1 MMSDRLKLIHALSL
15 IRSHTVPELAVLA
28 GLDDR
33 TVLESLN
40 ALQADGIQIEKTDK
54 DAFRLSRPIKPLN
67 AEQLRALL
75 KSKNY
80 EFIEHLTVLDT
91 VDSSSSWL
99 GRKNDA
105 GESIHGCACVTD
117 FQSAGRGRR
126 GRQWQGSPYAHIMFS
141 LGWNLGAALSQ
152 IEGLSLSIGLTI
164 ASVIRE
170 FTKVEIGL
178 KWPNDLWCANRKLGG
193 ILIETR
199 PSQGQNSLVIIG
211 VGLNIDEPRPDF
223 LEVNQG
229 ITDLA
234 NQAKDIS
241 ISREELAAAL
251 LSKIVQKLK
260 AFPGQGFSA
269 DQSQFNALDIYFEKE
284 IEAVSIREKIH
295 GTSEGVDMKG
305 RYQIRSLNGDLAV
318 ISAAELSL
326 RAAGQQ
332 SKC

>member
-1 MMSDRLKLIHALSL
+1 MMSDRLKLIQVLSS
-15 IRSHTVPELAVLA
+15 IQSHTVSELAVLA
-28 GLDDR
+28 GLDGQA
-33 TVLESLN
+33 VLESLD
-40 ALQADGIQIEKTDK
+40 ALQADGVQIEKTDK
-54 DAFRLSRPIKPLN
+54 DAFRVSRAIKPLN
-67 AEQLRALL
+67 SGQLRAFL

-80 EFIEHLTVLDT
+80 EFLEDLTVLDT

-99 GRKNDA
+99 GRKNDT
-105 GESIHGCACVTD
+105 GESIHGRACVTD

-126 GRQWQGSPYAHIMFS
+126 GRHWQGSPYSHIMFS
-141 LGWNLGAALSQ
+141 LGWKLGIALRE

-170 FTKVEIGL
+170 LTNVEIGL

-193 ILIETR
+193 VLIETR
-199 PSQGQNSLVIIG
+199 PSQGPNPLVIVG

-234 NQAKDIS
+234 NHAGSIT

-251 LSKIVQKLK
+251 LSKMVQKLK

-269 DQSQFNALDIYFEKE
+269 DQSQFNSLDIYFEKE
-284 IEAVSIREKIH
+284 IEAVSIREKIY

-305 RYQIRSLNGDLAV
+305 RYQIRSPNGDLAV

-326 RAAGQQ
+326 RAASQQ
-332 SKC
+332 PER

>member
-1 MMSDRLKLIHALSL
+1 MSDRLKLIQVLSS
-15 IRSHTVPELAVLA
+15 IQSHTVSELAVLA
-28 GLDDR
+28 GLDGQA
-33 TVLESLN
+33 VLESLD
-40 ALQADGIQIEKTDK
+40 ALQADGVQIEKTDK
-54 DAFRLSRPIKPLN
+54 DAFRVSRAIKPLN
-67 AEQLRALL
+67 SGQLRAFL

-80 EFIEHLTVLDT
+80 EFLENLTVLDT

-99 GRKNDA
+99 GRKNDT
-105 GESIHGCACVTD
+105 GESIHGRACVTD

-126 GRQWQGSPYAHIMFS
+126 GRHWQGSPYSHIMFS
-141 LGWNLGAALSQ
+141 LGWKLGIALRE

-170 FTKVEIGL
+170 LTNVEIGL

-193 ILIETR
+193 VLIETR
-199 PSQGQNSLVIIG
+199 PSQGPNPLVIVG

-234 NQAKDIS
+234 NHAGSIT

-251 LSKIVQKLK
+251 LSKMVQKLK

-269 DQSQFNALDIYFEKE
+269 DQSQFNSLDIYFEKE
-284 IEAVSIREKIH
+284 IEAVSIREKIY

-305 RYQIRSLNGDLAV
+305 RYQIRSPNGDLAV

-326 RAAGQQ
+326 RAASQQ
-332 SKC
+332 PER

>member
-1 MMSDRLKLIHALSL
+1 MSDRLKLIQVLSS
-15 IRSHTVPELAVLA
+15 IQSHTVSELAVLA
-28 GLDDR
+28 GLDGQA
-33 TVLESLN
+33 VLESLD
-40 ALQADGIQIEKTDK
+40 ALQADGVQIEKTDK
-54 DAFRLSRPIKPLN
+54 DAFRVSRAIKPLN
-67 AEQLRALL
+67 SGQLRAFL

-80 EFIEHLTVLDT
+80 EFLENLTVLDT

-99 GRKNDA
+99 GRKNDT
-105 GESIHGCACVTD
+105 GESIHGRACVTD

-126 GRQWQGSPYAHIMFS
+126 GRHWQGSPYSHIMFS
-141 LGWNLGAALSQ
+141 LGWKLGIALRE

-170 FTKVEIGL
+170 LTNVEIGL

-193 ILIETR
+193 VLIETR
-199 PSQGQNSLVIIG
+199 PSQGPNPLVIIG

-234 NQAKDIS
+234 NHAGSIT

-251 LSKIVQKLK
+251 LSKMVQKLK

-269 DQSQFNALDIYFEKE
+269 DQSQFNSLDIYFEKE
-284 IEAVSIREKIH
+284 IEAVSIREKIY

-305 RYQIRSLNGDLAV
+305 RYQIRSPNGDLAV

-326 RAAGQQ
+326 RAASQQ
-332 SKC
+332 PER

>member
-1 MMSDRLKLIHALSL
+1 MTSDRLKLIQVLSS
-15 IRSHTVPELAVLA
+15 IQSHTVSELAVLA
-28 GLDDR
+28 GLDGQA
-33 TVLESLN
+33 VLESLD
-40 ALQADGIQIEKTDK
+40 ALQADGVQIEKTDK
-54 DAFRLSRPIKPLN
+54 DAFRVSRAIKPLN
-67 AEQLRALL
+67 SGQLRAFL

-80 EFIEHLTVLDT
+80 EFLEDLTVLDT

-99 GRKNDA
+99 GRKNDT
-105 GESIHGCACVTD
+105 GESIHGRACVTD

-126 GRQWQGSPYAHIMFS
+126 GRHWQGSPYSHIMFS
-141 LGWNLGAALSQ
+141 LGWKLGIALRE

-170 FTKVEIGL
+170 LTNVEIGL

-193 ILIETR
+193 VLIETR
-199 PSQGQNSLVIIG
+199 PSQGPNPLVIIG

-234 NQAKDIS
+234 NQARNIV
-241 ISREELAAAL
+241 ISREELAATL
-251 LSKIVQKLK
+251 LTKIVQKLK

-284 IEAVSIREKIH
+284 IEAVSIREKIY

-305 RYQIRSLNGDLAV
+305 RYQIRSPNGDLAV

-326 RAAGQQ
+326 RAAGQ
-332 SKC
+332 

>member
-1 MMSDRLKLIHALSL
+1 MSDRLKLIQVLSS
-15 IRSHTVPELAVLA
+15 IQSHTVSELAVLA
-28 GLDDR
+28 GLDGQA
-33 TVLESLN
+33 VLESLD
-40 ALQADGIQIEKTDK
+40 ALQADGVQIEKTDK
-54 DAFRLSRPIKPLN
+54 DAFRVSRAIKPLN
-67 AEQLRALL
+67 SGQLRAFL

-80 EFIEHLTVLDT
+80 EFLEDLTVLDT

-99 GRKNDA
+99 GRKNDT
-105 GESIHGCACVTD
+105 GESIHGRACVTD

-126 GRQWQGSPYAHIMFS
+126 GRHWQGSPYSHIMFS
-141 LGWNLGAALSQ
+141 LGWKLGIALRE

-170 FTKVEIGL
+170 LTNVEIGL

-193 ILIETR
+193 VLIETR
-199 PSQGQNSLVIIG
+199 PSQGPNPLVIIG

-234 NQAKDIS
+234 NHAGSIT

-251 LSKIVQKLK
+251 LSKMVQKLK

-269 DQSQFNALDIYFEKE
+269 DQSQFNSLDIYFEKE
-284 IEAVSIREKIH
+284 IEAVSIREKIY

-305 RYQIRSLNGDLAV
+305 RYQIRSPNGDLAV

-326 RAAGQQ
+326 RAASQQ
-332 SKC
+332 PER

>member
-1 MMSDRLKLIHALSL
+1 MTSDRLKLIQVLSS
-15 IRSHTVPELAVLA
+15 IQSHTVSELAVLA
-28 GLDDR
+28 GLDGQA
-33 TVLESLN
+33 VLESLD
-40 ALQADGIQIEKTDK
+40 ALQADGVQIEKTDK
-54 DAFRLSRPIKPLN
+54 DAFRVSRAIKPLN
-67 AEQLRALL
+67 SGQLRAFL

-80 EFIEHLTVLDT
+80 EFLEDLTVLDT

-99 GRKNDA
+99 GRKNDT
-105 GESIHGCACVTD
+105 GESIHGRACVTD

-126 GRQWQGSPYAHIMFS
+126 GRHWQGSPYSHIMFS
-141 LGWNLGAALSQ
+141 LGWKLGIALRE

-170 FTKVEIGL
+170 LTNVEIGL

-193 ILIETR
+193 VLIETR
-199 PSQGQNSLVIIG
+199 PSQGPNPLVIIG

-234 NQAKDIS
+234 NHAGSIT

-251 LSKIVQKLK
+251 LSKMVQKLK

-269 DQSQFNALDIYFEKE
+269 DQSQFNSLDIYFEKE
-284 IEAVSIREKIH
+284 IEAVSIREKIY

-305 RYQIRSLNGDLAV
+305 RYQIRSPNGDLAV

-326 RAAGQQ
+326 RAAGQ
-332 SKC
+332 

>member
-1 MMSDRLKLIHALSL
+1 MSDRLKLIQVLSS
-15 IRSHTVPELAVLA
+15 IQSHTVSELAVLA
-28 GLDDR
+28 GLDGQA
-33 TVLESLN
+33 VLESLD
-40 ALQADGIQIEKTDK
+40 ALQADGVQIEKTDK
-54 DAFRLSRPIKPLN
+54 DAFRVSRAIKPLN
-67 AEQLRALL
+67 SGQLRAFL

-80 EFIEHLTVLDT
+80 EFLEDLTVLDT

-99 GRKNDA
+99 GRKNDT
-105 GESIHGCACVTD
+105 GESIHGRACVTD

-126 GRQWQGSPYAHIMFS
+126 GRHWQGSPYSHIMFS
-141 LGWNLGAALSQ
+141 LGWKLGIALRE

-170 FTKVEIGL
+170 LTNVEIGL

-193 ILIETR
+193 VLIETR
-199 PSQGQNSLVIIG
+199 PSQGPNPLVIIG

-234 NQAKDIS
+234 NHAGSIT

-251 LSKIVQKLK
+251 LSKMVQKLK

-269 DQSQFNALDIYFEKE
+269 DQSQFNSLDIYFEKE
-284 IEAVSIREKIH
+284 IEAVSIREKIY

-305 RYQIRSLNGDLAV
+305 RYQIRSPNGDLAV

-326 RAAGQQ
+326 RAASQ
-332 SKC
+332 KPER

>member
-1 MMSDRLKLIHALSL
+1 
-15 IRSHTVPELAVLA
+15 
-28 GLDDR
+28 
-33 TVLESLN
+33 
-40 ALQADGIQIEKTDK
+40 
-54 DAFRLSRPIKPLN
+54 
-67 AEQLRALL
+67 
-75 KSKNY
+75 
-80 EFIEHLTVLDT
+80 
-91 VDSSSSWL
+91 
-99 GRKNDA
+99 
-105 GESIHGCACVTD
+105 
-117 FQSAGRGRR
+117 
-126 GRQWQGSPYAHIMFS
+126 MFS
-141 LGWNLGAALSQ
+141 LGWKLGIALGE
-152 IEGLSLSIGLTI
+152 IEGLSLSVGLII

-170 FTKVEIGL
+170 LANVEIGL

-193 ILIETR
+193 VLIETR
-199 PSQGQNSLVIIG
+199 PSQGPNPLVIIG

-234 NQAKDIS
+234 NHAGNIT

-269 DQSQFNALDIYFEKE
+269 DQSQFNRLDIYFEKE

-305 RYQIRSLNGDLAV
+305 RYQIRSSNGDLVV

-332 SKC
+332 PER

>member
-1 MMSDRLKLIHALSL
+1 MISDRLKLIQALSSK
-15 IRSHTVPELAVLA
+15 RRHTVSELAVLA
-28 GLDDR
+28 GLDDQV
-33 TVLESLN
+33 VLEGLN
-40 ALQADGIQIEKTDK
+40 ALQTDGVQIEKTGK
-54 DAFRLSRPIKPLN
+54 DAFRLSRVIKPLN
-67 AEQLRALL
+67 AGQLRAFLE
-75 KSKNY
+75 SKNY
-80 EFIEHLTVLDT
+80 EFVEDLTVLDT

-105 GESIHGCACVTD
+105 GASIHGWACVTD

-141 LGWNLGAALSQ
+141 LGWKLGIALRE

-170 FTKVEIGL
+170 LTHVEIGL
-178 KWPNDLWCANRKLGG
+178 KWPNDLWCGNRKLGG

-199 PSQGQNSLVIIG
+199 PSQAPTPLVIIG

-234 NQAKDIS
+234 NQARNIV

-251 LSKIVQKLK
+251 LSKIVQRLK

-284 IEAVSIREKIH
+284 IEAVSIREKIY

-305 RYQIRSLNGDLAV
+305 RYQIRSPNGDLAV

-326 RAAGQQ
+326 RAAGQ
-332 SKC
+332 

>member
-1 MMSDRLKLIHALSL
+1 MMSDRLKLIQALSSR
-15 IRSHTVPELAVLA
+15 RSHTVSELAVLA
-28 GLDDR
+28 GLDDQV
-33 TVLESLN
+33 VLEGLN
-40 ALQADGIQIEKTDK
+40 ALQTDGVQIEKTGK
-54 DAFRLSRPIKPLN
+54 DAFRLSRVIKPLN
-67 AEQLRALL
+67 AGQLRAIL

-80 EFIEHLTVLDT
+80 EFVDDVTVLDT

-105 GESIHGCACVTD
+105 GESIHGWACVTD

-141 LGWNLGAALSQ
+141 LGWKLGIALRE

-170 FTKVEIGL
+170 LTHVEIGL
-178 KWPNDLWCANRKLGG
+178 KWPNDLWCGNRKLGG

-199 PSQGQNSLVIIG
+199 PSQAPTPLVIIG

-234 NQAKDIS
+234 NQARNIV
-241 ISREELAAAL
+241 ISREELAATL
-251 LSKIVQKLK
+251 LSKIVQRLK

-284 IEAVSIREKIH
+284 IEAVSIREKIY

-305 RYQIRSLNGDLAV
+305 RYQIRSPNGDLAV

-326 RAAGQQ
+326 RAAGQ
-332 SKC
+332 